1 MKKTLLTA
9 ILLCSSILAKSQNH
23 DNKWVA
29 GISGSYV
36 IFQDNSLG
44 SRYNTQA
51 PKINITRYLFYGF
64 SLEGAATL
72 SGIGD
77 IDGLLSNNFS
87 YNSLDGYL
95 RYDFNLSDNNL
106 VPFIAI
112 GASFTGAPSS
122 RQGSNPTSTFN
133 TAIGGTLWV
142 THHWG
147 INAQMI
153 YKFSPQEFRS
163 MVNHTQLTGGLVYSF
178 RPRILVRR
186 LWNKRR

>member
-9 ILLCSSILAKSQNH
+9 ILLFSSILAKSQNY

-29 GISGSYV
+29 GISGSSV

-51 PKINITRYLFYGF
+51 PKININRYLFYGF
-64 SLEGAATL
+64 SLDGAVTL

-77 IDGLLSNNFS
+77 IDGLLSNSFS

-112 GASFTGAPSS
+112 GASFIGAPSTKE
-122 RQGSNPTSTFN
+122 NANATSTLNIAF
-133 TAIGGTLWV
+133 GGTFWV

-147 INAQMI
+147 LNAQYT
-153 YKFSPQEFRS
+153 YKFSPELYTS
-163 MVNHTQLTGGLVYSF
+163 MVNHIQLIAGVAYSF
-178 RPRILVRR
+178 CQIILVRR
-186 LWNKRR
+186 LWNRRR

>member
-1 MKKTLLTA
+1 MKKILFTA
-9 ILLCSSILAKSQNH
+9 ILLSCFVLAKSQNY
-23 DNKWVA
+23 DNKWVI
-29 GISGSYV
+29 GISGSFV
-36 IFQDNSLG
+36 IFDNNSLG
-44 SRYNTQA
+44 ESYNSQL
-51 PKINITRYLFYGF
+51 PKINISRYLFSGF

-106 VPFIAI
+106 VPYLAI
-112 GASFTGAPSS
+112 GASFIGGPSS
-122 RQGSNPTSTFN
+122 RPESNPTSTFN
-133 TAIGGTLWV
+133 TALGATFWL

-147 INAQMI
+147 INMQI
-153 YKFSPQEFRS
+153 TYKVSPEEFRS

-186 LWNKRR
+186 LWNRR